1 MSNPP
6 SPIQLMNNPNP
17 RTPLTVAQRA
27 TAAGGPPP
35 LGFNGTGI
43 RINGIYTQVANP
55 SGGCTRPFTGA
66 ATPASSSTYT
76 INGVVVNTCA
86 TKKIKSSSGIR

>member
-6 SPIQLMNNPNP
+6 LPIRLLNNPNLC
-17 RTPLTVAQRA
+17 TPLTVAQQA
-27 TAAGGPPP
+27 TAGGGPPP

-43 RINGIYTQVANP
+43 RIKWIYTQVSNSP
-55 SGGCTRPFTGA
+55 CGCTCPFSGA
-66 ATPASSSTYT
+66 TTPGSGSTYT